1 MIALLDNDE
10 ASLPVRGYDP
20 GTSDEEDSGKILAC
34 ARCRRPITTT
44 AARIEVAGAHA
55 HTFTNPGG
63 FVFRLA
69 CFREA
74 SGLCRISPQ
83 SSEATWFA
91 GYTWQIEVC
100 AGCREQLGWLYR
112 SGELAFHGLIVDC
125 LIEVPG

>member
-1 MIALLDNDE
+1 MIACLTRDE
-10 ASLPVRGYDP
+10 PSAPVRAHRP
-20 GTSDEEDSGKILAC
+20 GASDEEDRGKILAC

-44 AARIEVAGAHA
+44 ASRIEVAGSHA
-55 HTFTNPGG
+55 HTF
-63 FVFRLA
+63 VFRVA

-74 SGLCRISPQ
+74 SGLRRVSLQ

-100 AGCREQLGWLYR
+100 AGCHEQLGWLYR
-112 SGELAFHGLIVDC
+112 SGADTFHGLIVDS